1 MTNLQAKILSVVTCS
16 QFFFLLIAAP
26 LLALGREE
34 RLVPPLPIPHVA
46 RTAAHPRTRVIAAA
60 AATTPRDPRLITR
73 YYRPGQL
80 NQSIGEL
87 STTETTADATR
98 AWTT

>member
-1 MTNLQAKILSVVTCS
+1 VLSI
-16 QFFFLLIAAP
+16 FLSIDRCAAP
-26 LLALGREE
+26 CAGAGGE
-34 RLVPPLPIPHVA
+34 VGT
-46 RTAAHPRTRVIAAA
+46 TAADTARRSHRCAPANRVIAAA

>member
-16 QFFFLLIAAP
+16 QFFFLLVAAP

-46 RTAAHPRTRVIAAA
+46 RTANRVIAAA